1 MTTSFRKLTSLPRKL
16 YQIYNSQEPPEPDAR
31 DKYLESLELSYLF
44 SIFNLFN
51 CVQNVPGHIVE
62 LGVGAGRNAILF
74 GNLLKSTS
82 QSGNSRY
89 FGFDTF
95 GSYTEQDLV
104 ENPSLD
110 PNKWKKNSYQYV
122 LNRLQKHQLEST
134 CELIAGD
141 IRSTLPSFLS
151 KTDHLRYS
159 PQGFYSRLIYIDTSA
174 YKPALLAIQL
184 LYPTLVP
191 GGILCVDQRKQGGE
205 WNAIVEYCQSN
216 GLKLSAGNNFND
228 VPAFITKQ

>member
-1 MTTSFRKLTSLPRKL
+1 MISSFRKLASLPHKL
-16 YQIYNSQEPPEPDAR
+16 YKVYNSQDPPEPNAR
-31 DKYLESLELSYLF
+31 DKYLESIELSYLY
-44 SIFNLFN
+44 SIFNLYSS
-51 CVQNVPGHIVE
+51 VQNVPGHIVE

-74 GNLLKSTS
+74 GNLLRFTS

-95 GSYTEQDLV
+95 GSYTEEDLKD
-104 ENPSLD
+104 NPSLD
-110 PNKWKKNSYQYV
+110 PNKWKKNSYDYV
-122 LNRLQKHQLEST
+122 LKRLKNHNLNST
-134 CELIAGD
+134 CHLIPGD
-141 IRSTLPSFLS
+141 IRSTLPTFLN

-159 PQGFYSRLIYIDTSA
+159 PEGFYSRLIYIDTSA

-205 WNAIVEYCQSN
+205 WKAIIEYCKSN
-216 GLKLSAGNNFND
+216 GLKLIAGNNFND
-228 VPAFITKQ
+228 VPAFIIKQ